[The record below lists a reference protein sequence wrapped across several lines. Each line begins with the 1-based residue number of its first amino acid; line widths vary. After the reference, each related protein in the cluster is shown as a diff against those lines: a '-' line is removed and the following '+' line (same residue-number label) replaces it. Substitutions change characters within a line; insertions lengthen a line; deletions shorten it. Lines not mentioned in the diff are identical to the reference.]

1 MPGFCLPF
9 AFDWFREQEQP
20 MLERLA
26 VLRSVSLVAR
36 ASHNLHVAQTHLAS
50 VESELRT
57 RRYGGGSPVQV
68 APTVSSE

>member
-1 MPGFCLPF
+1 
-9 AFDWFREQEQP
+9 

-26 VLRSVSLVAR
+26 VLRSVSLVAS
-36 ASHNLHVAQTHLAS
+36 ASHNLQVAQTHLAS